1 MCEDLSEINTRN
13 IVKPMIDPLP
23 ENIHQILE
31 ELKKKPNEEDLHK
44 YSQALKSD

>member
-23 ENIHQILE
+23 EDTGGAQE
-31 ELKKKPNEEDLHK
+31 E
-44 YSQALKSD
+44 A